1 MANNTDNRIVN
12 SWGLVAFARMK
23 GKMQVGQFKNAEG
36 TEFKSCIFT
45 APDGTRTF
53 VRFSQ
58 NLGEMSPSEIASQK
72 ADLQVVE
79 RVTDDGDT
87 RFILAKTGQNN
98 WQDVDLGL

>member
-1 MANNTDNRIVN
+1 MTQNDGKIVN
-12 SWGLVAFARMK
+12 SWNLIAFARMK
-23 GKMQVGQFKNAEG
+23 GKMQVGQFKNDEG

-45 APDGTRTF
+45 DNDGNRTF

-58 NLGEMSPSEIASQK
+58 NLGELAPNEIVAQK

-79 RVTDDGDT
+79 RMGDDGKT
-87 RFILAKTGQNN
+87 RFILSKTGQNN

>member
-1 MANNTDNRIVN
+1 MAQNADGRIKN

-23 GKMQVGQFKNAEG
+23 GKMQVGQFKNEDG
-36 TEFKSCIFT
+36 VEFKSCIFT
-45 APDGTRTF
+45 APDGTRSF

-58 NLGEMSPSEIASQK
+58 NLGEMTPAEIAAQK

-79 RVTDDGDT
+79 RLGDDGKT